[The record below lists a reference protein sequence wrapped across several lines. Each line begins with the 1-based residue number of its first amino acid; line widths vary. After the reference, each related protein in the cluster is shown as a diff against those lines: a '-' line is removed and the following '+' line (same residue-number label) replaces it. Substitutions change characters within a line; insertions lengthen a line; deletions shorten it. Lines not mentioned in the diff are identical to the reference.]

1 VTAVA
6 LRAALTLADVLAA
19 THGALAAPAA
29 QEIALASVSIDSRTI
44 EAGALFVAVKG
55 PRFDGHDFLAEAAA
69 KGAAAA
75 LVHRDAPAPAGL
87 PLVRVADTTRGL
99 SDLARHVRREAA
111 LPVVGVTG
119 SVGKTTTKDMTAH
132 LLATR
137 GPVLKTE
144 GNLNNQYGLPLT
156 LLRLRPEHT
165 AAVLEMGMSAPGEI
179 RALSRLAEPDVA
191 TITRVA
197 PVHLEFFPSVD
208 AIAAAK
214 AEILEGL
221 RAGGTAVLNG
231 DDPRVR
237 AIGERFPG
245 RVVWFGRDRRHHVS
259 AQNERGIAPSPG
271 LSSRGAPSPSGDEP
285 RGVRTESR
293 DKGSAVPA
301 DPSGPVPSKAL
312 GMTFDLCVA
321 GRSVEVAL
329 PLVGPHFVTSFLAAA
344 AAAHV
349 LGITPEAMTEAA
361 TSLRPAR
368 HRGEVRRLGE
378 EVVLLDD
385 CYNSSPEAL
394 EAAVVALGLAPGRRR
409 VAVLGDMLELGPTG
423 PLLHRERG
431 RALVGRVD
439 ALAVVGPLAREI
451 LAGAREAG
459 FPPASLHDFAAAAE
473 AAAAVPDLVRPGDAV
488 LVKGSRG
495 VRLETVV
502 DAIVARFGEG
512 RA

>member
-1 VTAVA
+1 MVA
-6 LRAALTLADVLAA
+6 LGVALTLADVLAF
-19 THGALAAPAA
+19 TGGTLAAPAA
-29 QEIALASVSIDSRTI
+29 GESVFTGVSIDSRTI
-44 EAGALFVAVKG
+44 VAGALFVALKG
-55 PRFDGHDFLAEAAA
+55 PRFDGHDFLLEAAGR
-69 KGAAAA
+69 GATAA
-75 LVHRDAPAPAGL
+75 LVHREAPAPAGL
-87 PLVRVADTTRGL
+87 PLVRVADTTKGL

-111 LPVVGVTG
+111 LPIVGVTG

-156 LLRLRPEHT
+156 LLRLAPEHT

-208 AIAAAK
+208 AIAEAK

-221 RAGGTAVLNG
+221 RPGGVAVLNG

-237 AIGERFPG
+237 AIGERFQG
-245 RVVWFGRDRRHHVS
+245 RVVWFGWDRRHDAS
-259 AQNERGIAPSPG
+259 AESWGGTAFGMRFLLHLGG
-271 LSSRGAPSPSGDEP
+271 
-285 RGVRTESR
+285 RTV
-293 DKGSAVPA
+293 D
-301 DPSGPVPSKAL
+301 
-312 GMTFDLCVA
+312 
-321 GRSVEVAL
+321 VAL
-329 PLVGPHFVTSFLAAA
+329 PLAGPHFVTSFLAAA

-349 LGITPEAMTEAA
+349 LGVSPEAMAEAA
-361 TSLRPAR
+361 ASLRPAS

-394 EAAVVALGLAPGRRR
+394 EAAVVTLGLAPGRRR

-423 PLLHRERG
+423 PMLHHAAG
-431 RALVGRVD
+431 QALAGRVD
-439 ALAVVGPLAREI
+439 VVVGVGALAKEI
-451 LAGAREAG
+451 VEGARKAG
-459 FPPASLHDFAAAAE
+459 LPGSSLHHFATAPDAV
-473 AAAAVPDLVRPGDAV
+473 AAVEGLVRPGDAV

-502 DAIVARFGEG
+502 AAITSRFGEG